1 MSRKAVHSC
10 RWILPIAIAMAAMA
24 AAPAHALNCGSLG
37 QPTCVEAPPPGVELT
52 LTPSENPFGL
62 EPLSAIPAPDRPL
75 WPRVNG
81 HKPYGFNAVAA
92 AYGLATEDEEAE
104 LHRFIGASLA
114 RVGADWAM
122 IQYYP
127 SPVPGGK
134 PWNYEAYLD
143 GKYRAYIRRGIRPLL
158 MIARTP
164 RRFTARAMTRANS
177 RAMGCDT
184 SDACWNPPTSTHEYR
199 LGLFAA
205 DLVKRYPLAAGVEVW
220 NEPNLS
226 NPFWGGEDPDP
237 ARYASL
243 LRVVHDAVKAVR
255 PAMPVIGGSVSSS
268 PTNTVDRYGYK
279 TMSTRGFVRGML
291 QAGAQDRMD
300 GLSYHPYLG
309 VYPASPDPTVQS
321 QELTNRLPW
330 FPSILV
336 AAYEDAGKPI
346 LERMVPTEFG
356 VSTTDGWTAQKQS
369 EWTVWQFARWDT
381 DATAVPLSYRT
392 DAAFAHAP
400 VEDARQQ
407 AETVG
412 YGFFKEKDSLNQL
425 APKLVACGFRNHF
438 GGLTDCPAAVAGANT
453 ASGGT
458 TSSSN
463 TSSSTTLSTT
473 TLSTTTLLS
482 APR

>member
-1 MSRKAVHSC
+1 MRNGFCTRTLVLVCALV
-10 RWILPIAIAMAAMA
+10 ATA

-37 QPTCVEAPPPGVELT
+37 QPACVEAPAPGVALT
-52 LTPSENPFGL
+52 LSASENPYGL
-62 EPLSAIPAPDRPL
+62 QPLSTMPAADRPL

-92 AYGLATEDEEAE
+92 GRGLVSEAEEAE

-127 SPVPGGK
+127 SALSGGK

-164 RRFTARAMTRANS
+164 RRFTARAQTAAYS
-177 RAMGCDT
+177 RVTGCGT
-184 SDACWNPPTSTHEYR
+184 SDACWNPPTPEQQERIAT
-199 LGLFAA
+199 FAS

-226 NPFWGGEDPDP
+226 NPFWGGEAPDP
-237 ARYASL
+237 VRYSSL
-243 LRVVHDAVKAVR
+243 LRTVHAAVKAVR

-268 PTNTVDRYGYK
+268 SVDTVDQYGYK
-279 TMSTRGFVRGML
+279 TMSTRAFVRGML
-291 QAGAQDRMD
+291 LAGAQDHMD

-309 VYPASPDPTVQS
+309 AYPTSADPTVQS
-321 QELTNRLPW
+321 QTLTNALSYL
-330 FPSILV
+330 PSIV
-336 AAYEDAGKPI
+336 ASAYQDAGKPI

-356 VSTTDGWTAQKQS
+356 ASTTAGWTEQKQS
-369 EWTVWQFARWDT
+369 DWLVWQFYRWDT
-381 DATAVPLSYRT
+381 NATAVPLSDRT

-400 VEDARQQ
+400 VEDVIEPPEA
-407 AETVG
+407 VG
-412 YGFFKEKDSLNQL
+412 YGFFKARDAFGQL
-425 APKLVACGFRNHF
+425 APKPVACGFRKQF
-438 GGLTDCPAAVAGANT
+438 SGLTDCPATV
-453 ASGGT
+453 GT
-458 TSSSN
+458 T
-463 TSSSTTLSTT
+463 TT
-473 TLSTTTLLS
+473 TTTKK
-482 APR
+482 PRR